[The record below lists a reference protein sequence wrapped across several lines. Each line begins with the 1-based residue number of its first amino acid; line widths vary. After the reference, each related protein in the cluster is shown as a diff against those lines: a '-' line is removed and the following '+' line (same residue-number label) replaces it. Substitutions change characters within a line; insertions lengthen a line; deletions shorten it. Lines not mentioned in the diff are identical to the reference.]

1 MENSLPSPVDEK
13 RRLNPFAFPA
23 ETDFRFWLLVLAV
36 LGASLFTFEH
46 LYFSV
51 PANQAHY
58 FEVAARCLA
67 ESPALPETLSL
78 SVLTEMGG
86 LSHCFAAAH
95 RTIAGWVMAGLALE
109 TTLALVLYGF
119 YPTWKIRK
127 EKLEPLV
134 LEDTPEIGETLAE
147 LCHTAGLKKP
157 PIFLWNPLNLTPGG
171 VAFGRL
177 GKYRVAIS
185 GGLVTLFY
193 TDLPAFKAVV
203 LHELAHIRNKDI
215 DKTYLTV
222 SVWRAFVLTALLPLG
237 ISFFGRSA
245 GEIFRV
251 GWRAAVLALLV
262 YLIRNAVLRTRE
274 VYADLRAS
282 SWGETGQALE
292 QMLARLGKPEKS
304 KFKALMQVHPD
315 PSYRRE
321 ILKDPA
327 PLFRMNF
334 WDSLATG
341 IAASISFLSL
351 EALAYGFLPG
361 STLLPSL
368 IAASLL
374 ASLAAGVVGLEVW
387 RAVYASHVLRGPL
400 GSLLPAG
407 LGLGLGIWMGRNMSF
422 LRFIDNSSAELSLLD
437 HALRMA
443 FTLAWL
449 GALLAGLLLWL
460 SWVASGASIWLPITA
475 RLRSPRKIT
484 AAGLLIAG
492 LVLVVWLGSLM
503 FLAKFDNSS
512 EGIMGALLVAILSIP
527 STVAGS
533 PLTLLVLVSLWAFP
547 LSAWFWRRQ
556 AAPVSEAGWAFL
568 DAIPDSEKRSL
579 TLPLNPLTALGAGI
593 TGAAMFC
600 LMYLVLRI
608 GLRVGVAEAVWES
621 DAFILLLA
629 YGATL
634 AAVLVQVIVAAVVA
648 IWMRGF
654 GLPHGLLAAFVSGS
668 ASATGYLGINWL
680 LGGTIDAAIAWNAYS
695 QVVNIGAIAAIPV
708 MTLAS
713 FSSKV
718 LFPSV
723 MKNKPASGRTTLS
736 RL

>member
-1 MENSLPSPVDEK
+1 MENNLPSPVVKK

-67 ESPALPETLSL
+67 ETPAIPETLSL
-78 SVLTEMGG
+78 SALTEMGG
-86 LSHCFAAAH
+86 LSQCFAAAH
-95 RTIAGWVMAGLALE
+95 RTIAGWVIAGLGIETAL
-109 TTLALVLYGF
+109 TLVLYGF
-119 YPTWKIRK
+119 YPAWKIRK
-127 EKLEPLV
+127 DKLEPLV
-134 LEDTPEIGETLAE
+134 LEDAPEIGEALAG
-147 LCHTAGLKKP
+147 LCQVAGLKKP
-157 PIFLWNPLNLTPGG
+157 PNFLWNPLNLAPGG

-222 SVWRAFVLTALLPLG
+222 SVWRAFVLTALLPLA
-237 ISFFGRSA
+237 ISFFGRSP
-245 GEIFRV
+245 GEIIGV

-282 SWGETGQALE
+282 SWGETGLALG
-292 QMLARLGKPEKS
+292 QMLAKLGQPGKS
-304 KFKALMQVHPD
+304 KFQALMQVHPD
-315 PSYRRE
+315 PTYRRE
-321 ILKDPA
+321 ILEDPA
-327 PLFRMNF
+327 PLFRMSF

-368 IAASLL
+368 IAASVL
-374 ASLAAGVVGLEVW
+374 ASLAAGVVGLEAW
-387 RAVYASHVLRGPL
+387 RAVFASHVLGRPL
-400 GSLLPAG
+400 GRLFPAS
-407 LGLGLGIWMGRNMSF
+407 LGLGLGIWIGRNMSF
-422 LRFIDNSSAELSLLD
+422 LRLIENSSAELSLLD
-437 HALRMA
+437 HALRTA
-443 FTLAWL
+443 FTLAWV
-449 GALLAGLLLWL
+449 GALVAGLLLWL
-460 SWVASGASIWLPITA
+460 SWVAGGASLWLPVSRGIR
-475 RLRSPRKIT
+475 RLRKIT
-484 AAGLLIAG
+484 AAGLLVAG

-512 EGIMGALLVAILSIP
+512 EGIMGALLVAALSIP
-527 STVAGS
+527 STVAAS

-547 LSAWFWRRQ
+547 LSAYFWRRQ
-556 AAPVSEAGWAFL
+556 AAPVSEAGWAYL
-568 DAIPDSEKRSL
+568 DAPSETEKRSL
-579 TLPLNPLTALGAGI
+579 SLPLYPFTALGAGI
-593 TGAAMFC
+593 TGGPMFC
-600 LMYLVLRI
+600 MMYMAVRI
-608 GLRVGVAEAVWES
+608 GLRVWLAEAVWES
-621 DAFILLLA
+621 DAFVLFLA

-634 AAVLVQVIVAAVVA
+634 AAVLVQVVVAAAVA
-648 IWMRGF
+648 VWVRGF
-654 GLPHGLLAAFVSGS
+654 GLPHGLLAAFVCGS
-668 ASATGYLGINWL
+668 ASAAGYLGINL
-680 LGGTIDAAIAWNAYS
+680 LFGGTIDAAIAWNAYS
-695 QVVNIGAIAAIPV
+695 QVVNVGAIAAIPV
-708 MTLAS
+708 AALAS

-718 LFPSV
+718 LSPAV
-723 MKNKPASGRTTLS
+723 MKNKPGWGRTTLF